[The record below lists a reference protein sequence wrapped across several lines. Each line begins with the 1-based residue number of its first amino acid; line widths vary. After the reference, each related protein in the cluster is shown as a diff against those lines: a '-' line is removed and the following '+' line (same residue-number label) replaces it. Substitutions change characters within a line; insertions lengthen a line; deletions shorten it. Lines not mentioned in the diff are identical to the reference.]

1 MIRHIGDKN
10 KLMSFLFCIGTKDTS
25 KVINLKSPYNLG
37 STAVKIFKITKTTRL
52 ILTDKNRNI
61 TKHLYFFT
69 ASNIRRL
76 ETVSVIFR
84 SHHKLLLSR

>member
-10 KLMSFLFCIGTKDTS
+10 KLVRFLFCIGTKDTS

-37 STAVKIFKITKTTRL
+37 STAVKILKITKTTQLGDRQ
-52 ILTDKNRNI
+52 I
-61 TKHLYFFT
+61 TEHLYFFT
-69 ASNIRRL
+69 ASNIYGL
-76 ETVSVIFR
+76 ETFSVIFW